1 MNKYRPFIFVEIG
14 LGILAL
20 VLAVLM
26 LTTRGSD
33 SRGKV
38 AVIVPNSDAE
48 SWDALKYGLKMAAA
62 DQNVDMFVVDTP
74 EHLSVRTQQSLMKQA
89 ILGGADAL
97 VVAPVSGEKSMAGLK
112 NDDRQVP
119 VIALNEPVESDSPEV
134 NVVANDP
141 EALGSALTK
150 LVAGDYKQHLTGETI
165 GILASDRDQLAT
177 TRILEKLQIG
187 ITQHGAL
194 IRWTMRE
201 TKAALDTL
209 PPVDIVIALD
219 DAATVAAGSA
229 VVDDA
234 INGARV
240 YGVGCSTEALHQL
253 DSKAVAGLVVPDDF
267 NRGYQSLVVAA
278 KQLSIRLS
286 GPKRQVIGQQTLR
299 RPQLF
304 TQKNQTLLFMMNDWP

>member
-1 MNKYRPFIFVEIG
+1 MNKYRPFIFVEIALG
-14 LGILAL
+14 LLAL

-62 DQNVDMFVVDTP
+62 DQHVDMFVVDTP
-74 EHLSVRTQQSLMKQA
+74 EHLSVRTQQNLMKQA

-97 VVAPVSGEKSMAGLK
+97 VVAPASGKKAMAMLK
-112 NDDRQVP
+112 DEDRQVP
-119 VIALNEPVESDSPEV
+119 VVALNEPVESDSPIV

-141 EALGSALTK
+141 EAMGTALTK
-150 LVAGDYKQHLTGETI
+150 LVSGDDDDDLTGKTI

-177 TRILEKLQIG
+177 TRTLEKLQIG
-187 ITQHGAL
+187 VTQHGAL
-194 IRWTMRE
+194 IRWTMRATE
-201 TKAALDTL
+201 AALDTL
-209 PPVDIVIALD
+209 PPVDVVIALD

-229 VVDDA
+229 AAEDA

-240 YGVGCSTEALHQL
+240 YGVGCSTEVLHQL
-253 DSKAVAGLVVPDDF
+253 DNKAVFGLVVPDDF
-267 NRGYQSLVVAA
+267 NRGYQSLVMAA
-278 KQLSIRLS
+278 EQLSIRLS
-286 GPKRQVIGQQTLR
+286 SPKRQVISQQTLHR
-299 RPQLF
+299 SQLF
-304 TQKNQTLLFMMNDWP
+304 SQKNQTLLFMMNDWP